1 MASNQTILIIGA
13 SRGIGLGLVE
23 QFSAQGWQVT
33 ATYRGTPVNNS
44 SAQWLAL
51 DITDSASQQQF
62 IEQLADQRFA
72 AIVINAGVFGPAEQ
86 RVDLAS
92 DAQLHQLFLTN
103 SFAPVRL
110 AQRLLPY
117 LVPQSGVLAFT
128 SSQMASLTENPAAEM
143 PLYAA
148 SKAALN
154 MLVRALHPAAQ
165 QAGITLLSLHPGW
178 VQTDMG
184 GDHAPVTVEQSSS
197 GLKQVI
203 ITAASQG
210 GHHYLDYQ
218 GQTLDW

>member
-1 MASNQTILIIGA
+1 MASDKNILIIGA

-33 ATYRGTPVNNS
+33 ATYRGTPTNTR
-44 SAQWLAL
+44 SARWLAL
-51 DITDSASQQQF
+51 DITDPASQQQF

-72 AIVINAGVFGPAEQ
+72 AIVINAGVYGPAEQ

-92 DAQLHQLFLTN
+92 DAQLNQLFLTN

-117 LVPQSGVLAFT
+117 LITQTGVLAFT

-154 MLVRALHPAAQ
+154 MLVRALHPTAQ
-165 QAGITLLSLHPGW
+165 QNGMTLLSLHPGW

-184 GDHAPVTVEQSSS
+184 GEQAPVTVEQSSA
-197 GLKQVI
+197 GLKEVI
-203 ITAASQG
+203 IAAAGTG
-210 GHHYLDYQ
+210 GHHYLDYR
-218 GQTLDW
+218 GQTLEW

>member
-1 MASNQTILIIGA
+1 MASDKTILIIGA

-23 QFSAQGWQVT
+23 QFLAQGWQVT
-33 ATYRGTPVNNS
+33 ATTRGTPVQNS
-44 SAQWLAL
+44 SAHWLAL
-51 DITDSASQQQF
+51 DITDPASQHYF

-72 AIVINAGVFGPAEQ
+72 AIVINAGIYGPAEQ
-86 RVDLAS
+86 RVDQAT
-92 DAQLHQLFLTN
+92 DAQLNQLFLTN

-117 LVPQSGVLAFT
+117 LASHSGVLAFT

-184 GDHAPVTVEQSSS
+184 GEKAPVSVEQSST

-203 ITAASQG
+203 ISAASKG

-218 GQTLDW
+218 GQTLEW

>member
-1 MASNQTILIIGA
+1 MANENTILIIGA

-33 ATYRGTPVNNS
+33 ATYRGTVPQNS

-51 DITDSASQQQF
+51 DITDPASQQHF
-62 IEQLADQRFA
+62 IEQLAGQTFS
-72 AIVINAGVFGPAEQ
+72 AIVINAGIYGPAEQ
-86 RVDLAS
+86 RLDQAT
-92 DAQLHQLFLTN
+92 DAQLNQLFLTN

-110 AQRLLPY
+110 AQRLLPQ
-117 LVPQSGVLAFT
+117 LASHGGVLAFT
-128 SSQMASLTENPAAEM
+128 SSQMASLSENPQAEM

-154 MLVRALHPAAQ
+154 MLVRALQPTAE
-165 QAGITLLSLHPGW
+165 QAGVTLLSLHPGW

-184 GDHAPVTVEQSSS
+184 GEQAPVTVVQSSL
-197 GLKQVI
+197 GLREV
-203 ITAASQG
+203 ITAAANKG

-218 GQTLDW
+218 GQTLEW